1 MRKEILFAVITI
13 ATVVIIFV
21 FMAQNSRFESN
32 SLVCNNAKNFFK
44 ITYSHLKNG
53 EGLSFEKS
61 NGTLKNYKISKIE
74 GNTFQFDDQFSNYK
88 VDLTKNILIETGESK
103 VTIYHCELTKF
114 KM

>member
-32 SLVCNNAKNFFK
+32 SLVCNNSKNFFK
-44 ITYSHLKNG
+44 ITYSRLKNG
-53 EGLSFEKS
+53 GELSFKKD
-61 NGTLKNYKISKIE
+61 NGILNNYKISKIE

-88 VDLTKNILIETGESK
+88 VDLAKNILIETGESK

>member
-32 SLVCNNAKNFFK
+32 SLVCNNSKNFFK
-44 ITYSHLKNG
+44 ITYSRLKNG
-53 EGLSFEKS
+53 RDLSFEKN
-61 NGTLKNYKISKIE
+61 NGILDNYKISKIE

-88 VDLTKNILIETGESK
+88 ASNRLFLRDKSPKRLMVRLDSQ
-103 VTIYHCELTKF
+103 
-114 KM
+114 